1 MVTLAVLA
9 EGGRAESHIR
19 KLREELTLKSFLV
32 KATTCNRRR
41 LNDAQ
46 STTHDLTRR
55 APRDT
60 SLSDGAYRR
69 LIPGA
74 RARPLKFPCHGA

>member
-9 EGGRAESHIR
+9 ESGLAESHIR

-41 LNDAQ
+41 LDDAQ
-46 STTHDLTRR
+46 SMTHDLTRR
-55 APRDT
+55 ATWRDVHRVILHSQMEPT
-60 SLSDGAYRR
+60 AGWYRA
-69 LIPGA
+69 PVPA
-74 RARPLKFPCHGA
+74 PF

>member
-1 MVTLAVLA
+1 MPMNAKNPGAAKSTRCNARLAMVTLAVLA
-9 EGGRAESHIR
+9 EGGLAESHIR

-55 APRDT
+55 AT
-60 SLSDGAYRR
+60 
-69 LIPGA
+69 
-74 RARPLKFPCHGA
+74 

>member
-9 EGGRAESHIR
+9 ESGLAESHIR

-41 LNDAQ
+41 LDDAQ
-46 STTHDLTRR
+46 SMTHDLTRR
-55 APRDT
+55 AT
-60 SLSDGAYRR
+60 
-69 LIPGA
+69 
-74 RARPLKFPCHGA
+74 